1 MAKKFNLMDYM
12 SKETDKKEDA
22 ETKVLEESIE
32 NLVPDKEN
40 FYSMDGIEELKQS
53 IEVVGLLQPL
63 LVTEKDENGKR
74 KVIAGHRRLKALQ
87 ELAEEGKQQYKKVT
101 VMEKKRKD
109 EIIDRL
115 SLIMANRYRDKT
127 EWEKMKETVETDR
140 LLRELKKKENLKGN
154 MRDMLAEITNTNAAK
169 VAMYK
174 VINEKLS
181 PEMMEAF
188 EKGRIGL
195 TVAYKVTQLEVEDQD
210 NLWIKLD
217 ENGSLSIKDVDEMK
231 EKKIQ
236 EEKTKEE
243 ETKEE
248 KYPDENEKSAA
259 VDMEESEMEQ
269 QQEEETGEQI
279 AGQMEIVDYPEVVPE
294 EMNHAAVKQEEV
306 EQKKED
312 ETLEKKETCTD
323 DGLSDRTKEE
333 FMVRLRMMKKMME
346 REGLMFDLEFERLE
360 LGKKSLRSLNILKK
374 QDYINGEYDKALKL
388 SLNELNEGLI

>member
-1 MAKKFNLMDYM
+1 MAKKFNLKEFM
-12 SKETDKKEDA
+12 SQETEKKEA
-22 ETKVLEESIE
+22 EETRVLEESIE

-53 IEVVGLLQPL
+53 VEVVGLLQPL

-87 ELAEEGKQQYKKVT
+87 ELVEEGKQQYKKVT
-101 VMEKKRKD
+101 VLEKKRKD

-188 EKGRIGL
+188 EKGKIGL
-195 TVAYKVTQLEVEDQD
+195 TVAYKVTQLEEEDQD

-217 ENGSLSIKDVDEMK
+217 ENGSLSIKDVDKMK

-236 EEKTKEE
+236 EEKTEE
-243 ETKEE
+243 EESKGENCL
-248 KYPDENEKSAA
+248 KENEISAA
-259 VDMEESEMEQ
+259 VDIEDQEMEQ
-269 QQEEETGEQI
+269 KQEEEAEEQV
-279 AGQMEIVDYPEVVPE
+279 AGQMEIADYPDVVPE
-294 EMNHAAVKQEEV
+294 TVDYEAVQEENR
-306 EQKKED
+306 ESED
-312 ETLEKKETCTD
+312 EI
-323 DGLSDRTKEE
+323 SDRTKEE
-333 FMVRLRMMKKMME
+333 FMGRLGMLKRMME
-346 REGLMFDLEFERLE
+346 REGLVFCIEADKEE
-360 LGKKSLRSLNILKK
+360 KSLNVMRR
-374 QDYINGEYDKALKL
+374 QDYINGKYERAMKIRLK
-388 SLNELNEGLI
+388 ELNEGLI